1 MNRFAGP
8 ITKGES
14 NVKEWNEFK
23 ETVSV
28 LIHTVIAL
36 LLFPTVIFVIAMW
49 IKVLVS
55 AYEVIWS

>member
-1 MNRFAGP
+1 M
-8 ITKGES
+8 
-14 NVKEWNEFK
+14 KEWNELK

-36 LLFPTVIFVIAMW
+36 LLFPTTIFVIAMW

-55 AYEVIWS
+55 VYETVWS